1 MQDKRHITE
10 VFFSQYVIQEMFLDI
25 IVQRTGWKI
34 FEVYKL
40 NRYLEAYRFSEGGYG
55 INKNEVIE
63 IIRELQTEMTVL
75 LALRET
81 FLVPEEGREA
91 IRGER
96 CELGP
101 EGYIILKVYFLI

>member
-1 MQDKRHITE
+1 M
-10 VFFSQYVIQEMFLDI
+10 
-25 IVQRTGWKI
+25 
-34 FEVYKL
+34 
-40 NRYLEAYRFSEGGYG
+40 
-55 INKNEVIE
+55 IE